1 MEAWGWG
8 GGDMPRMGVRPV
20 GLGSGQDLVLCDVA
34 SRLPSLNGVFS
45 PGGPSQLCCAG
56 GKPPES
62 ECHMAFITQS
72 GHSIPVGPALGKEK
86 QDFISGMKIS
96 C

>member
-1 MEAWGWG
+1 M

-45 PGGPSQLCCAG
+45 PGGPSQLCCAWG
-56 GKPPES
+56 RPPES
-62 ECHMAFITQS
+62 GCHMALFTHS
-72 GHSIPVGPALGKEK
+72 GHQYLLAQPWGRRSR
-86 QDFISGMKIS
+86 ISSQG
-96 C
+96 